1 MKLCMPEVTV
11 FFCSY
16 PFNNFLHHHVE
27 NIIATCIE
35 TGSKILIDHLLVDC
49 DLVARLLGVFEN
61 PFVLSMDSKV

>member
-35 TGSKILIDHLLVDC
+35 TGSKILIDR